1 MAISYN
7 NLWKLLIDREMNKG
21 MLCSMTGMSSSTMA
35 KMTNQEMVSLE
46 VLERICAVLDC
57 NIENIMEFTKLEDV
71 KKKLNIEKCNL
82 ER

>member
-1 MAISYN
+1 MAVSYN

-35 KMTNQEMVSLE
+35 RMTNQEMVSLE

-57 NIENIMEFTKLEDV
+57 NIENIIEFTGLEDV
-71 KKKLNIEKCNL
+71 KKKLNIDECSL